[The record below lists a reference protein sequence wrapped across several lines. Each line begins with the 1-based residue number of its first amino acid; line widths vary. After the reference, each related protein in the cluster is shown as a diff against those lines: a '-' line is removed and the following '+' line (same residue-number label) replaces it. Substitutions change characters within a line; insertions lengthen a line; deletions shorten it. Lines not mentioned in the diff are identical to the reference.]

1 MRSASF
7 TILAPAANDHEERI
21 VSRATEAELLEQRI
35 VENASAQEID
45 LGAWI
50 FERLRVEPGARI
62 LELCCGTG
70 AQTMPLLERVGAKGD
85 VIALDTSRAAL
96 STLAAKATTSNGG
109 KLTCIEGTLEEFSL
123 ALRRAGVL
131 LDGFDLIFCAYGLYY
146 SADADKTL
154 REARILLRP
163 GGRIVIVGP
172 FGPNNKPLFD
182 LVRAAGASISEPV
195 TYSSESFMVH
205 TVLPWG
211 ARNFAALSV
220 YTMVNRVRWTTAD
233 RVLNYWR
240 NSTFYNE
247 AAQAKFRDLLQAHFA
262 EHPAFVNEKWVMMAE
277 MSHVRA

>member
-96 STLAAKATTSNGG
+96 ITLAE
-109 KLTCIEGTLEEFSL
+109 I
-123 ALRRAGVL
+123 
-131 LDGFDLIFCAYGLYY
+131 
-146 SADADKTL
+146 
-154 REARILLRP
+154 
-163 GGRIVIVGP
+163 
-172 FGPNNKPLFD
+172 
-182 LVRAAGASISEPV
+182 
-195 TYSSESFMVH
+195 
-205 TVLPWG
+205 
-211 ARNFAALSV
+211 
-220 YTMVNRVRWTTAD
+220 
-233 RVLNYWR
+233 
-240 NSTFYNE
+240 
-247 AAQAKFRDLLQAHFA
+247 
-262 EHPAFVNEKWVMMAE
+262 
-277 MSHVRA
+277 

>member
-1 MRSASF
+1 M
-7 TILAPAANDHEERI
+7 
-21 VSRATEAELLEQRI
+21 SRATQAELLEQRI
-35 VENASAQEID
+35 VENVSAQEID

-70 AQTMPLLERVGAKGD
+70 GQTIPLLERVGGRGA

-96 STLAAKATTSNGG
+96 STLASKAATSNGS
-109 KLTCIEGTLEEFSL
+109 KLTCVEGTLEGFSS
-123 ALRRAGVL
+123 ALRSAGQPQ
-131 LDGFDLIFCAYGLYY
+131 DGFDLIFCAYGLYY
-146 SADADKTL
+146 STDAEKTL
-154 REARILLRP
+154 REARAHLRP

-182 LVRAAGASISEPV
+182 LIRAAGASISEPV
-195 TYSSESFMVH
+195 IYSSESFMAR

-220 YTMVNRVRWTTAD
+220 HTMVNHVRWTTAD
-233 RVLNYWR
+233 RVLNYWK
-240 NSTFYNE
+240 NSTFYDE
-247 AAQAKFRDLLQAHFA
+247 AAQAKFENLLQAHFA
-262 EHPAFVNEKWVMMAE
+262 EHPAFVNEKWVMMVE